1 VRKTITYLFPP
12 ERNYAASR
20 NGFIDGHL
28 VGHIVQDIGFEAFN
42 QYGSYMGTWPTKE
55 RARRALE
62 SEPVR
67 CEHC

>member
-1 VRKTITYLFPP
+1 MQPVETV
-12 ERNYAASR
+12 
-20 NGFIDGHL
+20 FIDGHL

-55 RARRALE
+55 RARKALE
-62 SEPVR
+62 REPLK